1 MDSATTTLIAQL
13 LIVIWALELVL
24 LNATEKAAGAV
35 RGAALGACALA
46 LALAAIS
53 LVAPPGGALLL
64 AGIVGLHG
72 LTIGLLFVAGRK
84 PLSAA
89 SHDRAPSRRAR
100 KAARLSLR
108 RDGIMRSL

>member
-1 MDSATTTLIAQL
+1 LDSATITLIAQL

-24 LNATEKAAGAV
+24 LHAAEKATGAV
-35 RGAALGACALA
+35 QGAAGGVCALV
-46 LALAAIS
+46 LALIAIS
-53 LVAPPGGALLL
+53 LAAPPGGALLL
-64 AGIVGLHG
+64 AGIACLHG
-72 LTIGLLFVAGRK
+72 LTVGFLFVAGRK

-89 SHDRAPSRRAR
+89 SEYGEPSPRAR